1 MSNPFLN
8 KFNLTGKTALITGS
22 AGLLGYE
29 HAMAL
34 LEIGANIIITDIN
47 KRNLSNLYK
56 NLKSKSYKSKL
67 ISKFLDVTSI
77 ESVNSLKEVLNK
89 EEIQIDILINNAAIN
104 PKVNKNSEIEGSRL
118 ENYSNEQW
126 DLEIAVGL
134 KGAFN
139 CSKVFGYEMSK
150 KGGGVIVNIASDLS
164 VIAPDNRLYKKD
176 GQSSSNQ
183 PVKPV
188 SYSVIK
194 HGLIGL
200 TKYLATYWPDK
211 GVRCNALSPGGI
223 FNDQGEE
230 FLNRVEKLIPFQRMA
245 YKNEYHGAIQF
256 LCSDASSYMNGHNL
270 VIDGG
275 RSIW

>member
-1 MSNPFLN
+1 MNKTFLN
-8 KFNLTGKTALITGS
+8 KFNLTQKTALITGS

-29 HAMAL
+29 HAVAL
-34 LEIGANIIITDIN
+34 LEIGANLIITDIDQE
-47 KRNLSNLYK
+47 KLLNLSEKLK
-56 NLKSKSYKSKL
+56 EKKKKSKI
-67 ISKFLDVTSI
+67 ISHYLDITCF
-77 ESVNSLKEVLNK
+77 ESVNSLQ
-89 EEIQIDILINNAAIN
+89 EILQKQGIKIDILINNAAIN
-104 PKVNKNSEIEGSRL
+104 PVVNKKSEIEGSRL
-118 ENYSNEQW
+118 ENFSNKQW

-134 KGAFN
+134 TGAFN
-139 CSKVFGYEMSK
+139 CIKVFGSQMAK
-150 KGGGVIVNIASDLS
+150 NGGGVIVNIASDLS

-176 GQSSSNQ
+176 NLSPNNQ

-194 HGLIGL
+194 HGVIGL
-200 TKYLATYWPDK
+200 TKYIATYWPEQ

-223 FNDQGEE
+223 FNDQGTD
-230 FLNRVEKLIPFQRMA
+230 FLKRVEKLIPFQRMA
-245 YKNEYHGAIQF
+245 ARDEYRGAIQF